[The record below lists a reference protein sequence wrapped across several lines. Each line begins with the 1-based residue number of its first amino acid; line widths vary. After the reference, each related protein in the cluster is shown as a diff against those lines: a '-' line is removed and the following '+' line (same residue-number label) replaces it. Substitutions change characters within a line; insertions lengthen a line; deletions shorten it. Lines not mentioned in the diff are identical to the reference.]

1 MLVEIPDESYLLI
14 NAFGGKIS
22 VVNYTIILVEVNEEI
37 LPPSDKMKNMESN
50 LIK

>member
-1 MLVEIPDESYLLI
+1 MKAIYLLMLSE
-14 NAFGGKIS
+14 GKIS

-37 LPPSDKMKNMESN
+37 IPPSDKMKNRESN